1 MRYPILAAD
10 FDGTLAH
17 DGIVAPATV
26 QALERWRDGGRKLV
40 LVTGR
45 ELDGLS
51 RIFDHV
57 HLFARVVAENGGVLH
72 CPSTKDETILG
83 PTPPEAFT
91 RALLERRVHPLAI
104 GRVIVATVRPHETT
118 LLHVIRDLGLEM
130 QVIFNKDSVMA
141 LPSGVNKATGL
152 SAALAELGLSADQ
165 AAGVG
170 DAENDHA
177 FLRLCGYS
185 AAVANALPAVKAEAN
200 VVLKGSD
207 GAGVSELIES
217 LLKHD

>member
-1 MRYPILAAD
+1 
-10 FDGTLAH
+10 
-17 DGIVAPATV
+17 
-26 QALERWRDGGRKLV
+26 
-40 LVTGR
+40 
-45 ELDGLS
+45 
-51 RIFDHV
+51 
-57 HLFARVVAENGGVLH
+57 
-72 CPSTKDETILG
+72 
-83 PTPPEAFT
+83 
-91 RALLERRVHPLAI
+91 
-104 GRVIVATVRPHETT
+104 
-118 LLHVIRDLGLEM
+118 
-130 QVIFNKDSVMA
+130 
-141 LPSGVNKATGL
+141 
-152 SAALAELGLSADQ
+152 LSADQ